1 MKEKVPVMKHIFILN
16 PAAGKSDQTPRF
28 TQDIER
34 ICGAR
39 RLDYEICVSKA
50 PGDCRALARRAAE
63 SGQEVRLYACGGDG
77 TLNEVV
83 CGMAGFENAAVTHYP
98 GGSGNDAIKIF
109 DDPAAFTSIERLL
122 SAEEAPFDLIRCN
135 DSYALNVLSIGF
147 DARVGTDIARFKRL
161 PLVTGKGAYVL
172 SILSNMVH
180 GLSADYTVTLDS
192 GEVLSGQKTM
202 ICICNGRWYGGG
214 FNPVPEAEPD
224 DGLLDV
230 LVVEKVS
237 LLQVA
242 SVIGHYQKGR
252 YAEYPELIRHARCRS
267 LRIECAERSVVNVDG
282 EAVYT
287 TDAKIEVVPH
297 AIRFFYPKGLSYHA
311 KNSQSGH
318 KFAEITP

>member
-1 MKEKVPVMKHIFILN
+1 MKHFFIIN
-16 PAAGKSDQTPRF
+16 PAAGKYDHSQQFRK
-28 TQDIER
+28 QIEEVCR
-34 ICGAR
+34 SRGLA
-39 RLDYEICVSKA
+39 YEICVSQK
-50 PGDCRALARRAAE
+50 PGDCRDIARKAAE
-63 SGQEVRLYACGGDG
+63 SGEEVRLYACGGDG

-83 CGMAGFENAAVTHYP
+83 NGVVGFPNAAITHFP

-109 DDPAAFTSIERLL
+109 SETEPFFQLERLL
-122 SAEEAPFDLIRCN
+122 DADEARFDLIRCN
-135 DSYALNVLSIGF
+135 DTYSINILSIGF

>member
-1 MKEKVPVMKHIFILN
+1 MFRAMKHVFIVN
-16 PAAGKSDQTPRF
+16 PAAGKSDRTESYRKLIDAAFVPRGL
-28 TQDIER
+28 Q
-34 ICGAR
+34 
-39 RLDYEICVSKA
+39 YELLVSQA
-50 PGDCRALARRAAE
+50 PGDCRKLAQQAAA
-63 SGQEVRLYACGGDG
+63 SGEEVRLYACGGDG

-83 CGMAGFENAAVTHYP
+83 NGVISCPNAAVTHYP

-242 SVIGHYQKGR
+242 SVIGH
-252 YAEYPELIRHARCRS
+252 ARCRS